1 MIQNLEI
8 LSVNISEKKGIVKT
22 PVDKIT
28 INEKGIIGDAHAGV
42 WHRQISLLAQESID
56 GAEEKANTKFPPGT
70 FAENLT
76 TRGVELAKTSILDR
90 FINDEVELEV
100 TQIGKKCHS
109 QCAIGQQIGDCIM
122 PAEGIFCRTIKG
134 GEVKGGTQF
143 QYIPRIFKVKV
154 VVLSDR
160 ASAGIYEDKS
170 GKLIDKLTSEWFA
183 SKNMKSEIET
193 VIIPDEKDQL
203 TQVVTDAFNKNY
215 DIVFTTG
222 STGIGERDIAP
233 ETIRPLLEKEITGI
247 MELVRVKYGMKNP
260 NAVLSRSIAG
270 TKDKTLLFALP
281 GNPKAVN
288 EYLAEIFSVLFHSL
302 LMLHGIN
309 GH

>member
-1 MIQNLEI
+1 MQKLEI
-8 LSVNISEKKGIVKT
+8 LSVNISRKKGIIKT
-22 PVDKIT
+22 PIEQIT
-28 INEKGIIGDAHAGV
+28 INEMGIVGDAHAGR
-42 WHRQISLLAQESID
+42 WHRQISLLAQESVD
-56 GAEEKANTKFPPGT
+56 RAEEKANAKFPPGT

-76 TRGVELAKTSILDR
+76 TRGIELAKTSILDR
-90 FINDEVELEV
+90 FISGKIELEV
-100 TQIGKKCHS
+100 TQIGKKCHTN
-109 QCAIGQQIGDCIM
+109 CAIGQQIGDCIM

-134 GEVKGGTQF
+134 GIVKGGSQF
-143 QYIPRIFKVKV
+143 QYIPRIFKVKI

-170 GKLIDKLTSEWFA
+170 GKLIDKLTNEWFEA
-183 SKNMKSEIET
+183 KNMRTEIDT
-193 VIIPDEKDQL
+193 VIIPDEKDRL
-203 TQVVTDAFNKNY
+203 VQVITDSFKKNY
-215 DIVFTTG
+215 DIIFTTG

-233 ETIRPLLEKEITGI
+233 ETIAPLLDKQITGI
-247 MELVRVKYGMKNP
+247 MELVRAKYGMKNP

-270 TKDKTLLFALP
+270 TKNKTLLFALP

-288 EYLAEIFSVLFHSL
+288 EYLTEIFLVLFHSL

>member
-1 MIQNLEI
+1 MQKLEI

-22 PVDKIT
+22 PEEQIT
-28 INEKGIIGDAHAGV
+28 INETGIKGDAHAGV
-42 WHRQISLLAQESID
+42 WHRQVSLLAQESID
-56 GAEEKANTKFPPGT
+56 RAEEKTNAKFPPGT

-90 FINDEVELEV
+90 FVSDEVELEV

-134 GEVKGGTQF
+134 GEVKAGTQF
-143 QYIPRIFKVKV
+143 QYIPRIFKVKI

-160 ASAGIYEDKS
+160 ASAGVYEDKS
-170 GKLIDKLTSEWFA
+170 GKLIDKLTSEWFI
-183 SKNMKSEIET
+183 SKNMKAEIET

-203 TQVVTDAFNKNY
+203 TQVVTDSFSKKY
-215 DIVFTTG
+215 DIIFTTG

-233 ETIRPLLEKEITGI
+233 ETIRPMLEKEITGI

-270 TKDKTLLFALP
+270 TKGKTLLFALP

-288 EYLAEIFSVLFHSL
+288 EYLTEIFSVLFHSL

>member
-1 MIQNLEI
+1 MQKLKV
-8 LSVNISEKKGIVKT
+8 LSVNISEKKGIIKT
-22 PVDKIT
+22 PVDSI
-28 INEKGIIGDAHAGV
+28 IIDEKGIKGDAHAGV

-56 GAEEKANTKFPPGT
+56 RAEEKADASFPAGT
-70 FAENLT
+70 FAENIT

-90 FINDEVELEV
+90 FIGDEVEMEV

-134 GEVKGGTQF
+134 GEVKKGTEF
-143 QYIPRIFKVKV
+143 QYVPKVFKVKI

-160 ASAGIYEDKS
+160 ASAGVYEDKS
-170 GKLIDKLTSEWFA
+170 GKLIDKRTKEWFL
-183 SKNMKSEIET
+183 SKNMRVDIDT
-193 VIIPDEKDQL
+193 LIIPDEKAEL
-203 TQVVTDAFNKNY
+203 KNLVIDAFEKNT

-233 ETIRPLLEKEITGI
+233 ETIAPLLEKQISGI

-260 NAVLSRSIAG
+260 NAVLSRSLAG
-270 TKDKTLLFALP
+270 TNGKTLLFALP

-288 EYLAEIFSVLFHSL
+288 EYLTEIFSVLFHSL

>member
-1 MIQNLEI
+1 VQKLKI

-22 PVDKIT
+22 PVEQIT
-28 INEKGIIGDAHAGV
+28 INETGIVGDAHAGV
-42 WHRQISLLAQESID
+42 WHRQVSLLAQESID
-56 GAEEKANTKFPPGT
+56 RAELKANAKFPPGT

-90 FINDEVELEV
+90 FVNDDVELEV

-134 GEVKGGTQF
+134 GIVKNGTQF
-143 QYIPRIFKVKV
+143 KYIPRIFKVKI

-170 GKLIDKLTSEWFA
+170 GKLIDKLSKEWFEA
-183 SKNMKSEIET
+183 KNMKAEIET
-193 VIIPDEKDQL
+193 IIIPDEKDQL
-203 TQVVTDAFNKNY
+203 VQVITDSFTENY

-233 ETIRPLLEKEITGI
+233 ETIAPLLDKQITGI
-247 MELVRVKYGMKNP
+247 MELVRVKYGMKYP
-260 NAVLSRSIAG
+260 NAVLSRSISG
-270 TKDKTLLFALP
+270 TKNKTLLFALP

-288 EYLAEIFSVLFHSL
+288 EYLAEIFLVLFHSL

>member
-1 MIQNLEI
+1 MQKLKV

-22 PVDKIT
+22 PVDRIV
-28 INEKGIIGDAHAGV
+28 IDEKGIQGDAHAGV

-56 GAEEKANTKFPPGT
+56 RAEQKANATFPAGT
-70 FAENLT
+70 FAENIT

-90 FINDEVELEV
+90 FIGDEVEMEV

-134 GEVKGGTQF
+134 GEVKNGTEF
-143 QYIPRIFKVKV
+143 KYVPKVFKVKI

-160 ASAGIYEDKS
+160 ASAGVYEDKS
-170 GKLIDKLTSEWFA
+170 GKLIEKLTGEWFVA
-183 SKNMKSEIET
+183 KNMRVEMDT

-203 TQVVTDAFNKNY
+203 EKVVQDAFAQHV

-233 ETIRPLLEKEITGI
+233 ETLAPLLEKQITGI

-260 NAVLSRSIAG
+260 NAVLSRSLAG
-270 TKDKTLLFALP
+270 TTGKSLLFALP

-288 EYLAEIFSVLFHSL
+288 EYLNEIFSVLFHSL
-302 LMLHGIN
+302 LMIHGIN

>member
-1 MIQNLEI
+1 MQKLEI
-8 LSVNISEKKGIVKT
+8 LSVNISDKKGIVKSPT
-22 PVDKIT
+22 DSII
-28 INEKGIIGDAHAGV
+28 INDKGIVGDAHAGA
-42 WHRQISLLAQESID
+42 WHRQISLLAQESINR
-56 GAEEKANTKFPPGT
+56 AEEKANAKFPPGT

-90 FINDEVELEV
+90 FVNDDVELEV
-100 TQIGKKCHS
+100 TQIGKKCHT

-122 PAEGIFCRTIKG
+122 PAEGIFCRTVKG
-134 GEVKGGTQF
+134 GELKSGIRF
-143 QYIPRIFKVKV
+143 DYIPKIFKVRI

-160 ASAGIYEDKS
+160 AASGVYEDKS
-170 GKLIDKLTSEWFA
+170 GKLIEKLTDEWFT
-183 SKNMKSEIET
+183 SKNMRVETDT

-203 TQVVTDAFNKNY
+203 ITVLKDSFKNKD
-215 DIVFTTG
+215 DIIFTTG

-233 ETIRPLLEKEITGI
+233 ETISPLLDKEITGI

-270 TKDKTLLFALP
+270 IKNKTLLFALP

-288 EYLAEIFSVLFHSL
+288 EYLSEIFSVLFHSL

-309 GH
+309 RH

>member
-1 MIQNLEI
+1 MKKLEV
-8 LSVNISEKKGIVKT
+8 LSVNISDKKGIVKT
-22 PVDKIT
+22 PVDSIT
-28 INEKGIIGDAHAGV
+28 INEQGIEGDAHAGV

-56 GAEEKANTKFPPGT
+56 RAEEKAKNTFPPGT
-70 FAENLT
+70 FAENIT
-76 TRGVELAKTSILDR
+76 TRGVELGKTSILDR
-90 FINDEVELEV
+90 FVNDAVEMEV
-100 TQIGKKCHS
+100 TQIGKKCHTM
-109 QCAIGQQIGDCIM
+109 CAIGQQIGDCIM

-134 GEVKGGTQF
+134 GEVKPGTQF
-143 QYIPRIFKVKV
+143 KYIPKVFKVKI

-160 ASAGIYEDKS
+160 AAAGVYEDKS
-170 GKLIDKLTSEWFA
+170 GKLIDKMTTEWFA
-183 SKNMKSEIET
+183 GKNMKVETET
-193 VIIPDEKDQL
+193 VIIPDEKEQL
-203 TQVVTDAFNKNY
+203 TDVVNKAFDANE

-233 ETIRPLLEKEITGI
+233 ETIAPLLEKQITGI

-270 TKDKTLLFALP
+270 TKNKTLLFALP

-288 EYLAEIFSVLFHSL
+288 EYLSEIFAVLFHSL

>member
-1 MIQNLEI
+1 MQKLEI
-8 LSVNISEKKGIVKT
+8 LSVNVSEKKGIVKT

-28 INEKGIIGDAHAGV
+28 INHKGIVGDAHAGI

-56 GAEEKANTKFPPGT
+56 RAELKAKNTFPPGT

-76 TRGVELAKTSILDR
+76 TRGIELAKTSILDR
-90 FINDEVELEV
+90 FVNNEMEMEV

-134 GEVKGGTQF
+134 GEIKAGTTF
-143 QYIPRIFKVKV
+143 SYVPKIFKVKI

-160 ASAGIYEDKS
+160 ASAGVYEDKS
-170 GKLIDKLTSEWFA
+170 GKLIDKLCDEWFQ
-183 SKNMKSEIET
+183 SKNMKVDIET
-193 VIIPDEKDQL
+193 EIIPDEKDQL
-203 TQVVTDAFNKNY
+203 VEVLTHSFKNKTDL
-215 DIVFTTG
+215 IFTTG

-233 ETIRPLLEKEITGI
+233 ETIAPLLDKQITGI

-288 EYLAEIFSVLFHSL
+288 EYLSEIFAVLFHSF

>member
-1 MIQNLEI
+1 MHKLKI
-8 LSVNISEKKGIVKT
+8 LSVNISDKKGIVKS
-22 PVDKIT
+22 PVDSIT
-28 INEKGIIGDAHAGV
+28 IDKTGIVGDAHAGV
-42 WHRQISLLAQESID
+42 WHRQISLLAQESIER
-56 GAEEKANTKFPPGT
+56 AQIKANAKFPPGT

-76 TRGVELAKTSILDR
+76 TRGVELAKISILDR
-90 FINDEVELEV
+90 FINDEIELEV

-109 QCAIGQQIGDCIM
+109 KCAIGQQIGDCIM

-134 GEVKGGTQF
+134 GKLRAGMQFNFIPKVFNVK
-143 QYIPRIFKVKV
+143 I

-160 ASAGIYEDKS
+160 ATSGIYEDKS
-170 GKLIDKLTSEWFA
+170 GKLIDKLAVEWFTT
-183 SKNMKSEIET
+183 KNMKIKTET

-203 TQVVTDAFNKNY
+203 IAVLNNYFESSTD
-215 DIVFTTG
+215 IIFTTG

-233 ETIRPLLEKEITGI
+233 ETIAPMLDKQLTGI
-247 MELVRVKYGMKNP
+247 MELIRVKYGMKNP

-270 TKDKTLLFALP
+270 TKNKSLLFALP

-288 EYLAEIFSVLFHSL
+288 EYLTEIFSVLFHAL

>member
-1 MIQNLEI
+1 MQKLEV
-8 LSVNISEKKGIVKT
+8 LSLNISEKKGIVKT
-22 PVDKIT
+22 PVEQIT
-28 INEKGIIGDAHAGV
+28 INETGIVGDAHAGV
-42 WHRQISLLAQESID
+42 WHRQVSLLAQESID
-56 GAEEKANTKFPPGT
+56 RAELKANAKFPPGT

-90 FINDEVELEV
+90 FVNGDVELEV

-134 GEVKGGTQF
+134 GIVKNGTQF
-143 QYIPRIFKVKV
+143 KYIPRIFKVKI

-170 GKLIDKLTSEWFA
+170 GKLIDKLSKEWFEA
-183 SKNMKSEIET
+183 KNMKAEIET
-193 VIIPDEKDQL
+193 IIIPDEKDQL
-203 TQVVTDAFNKNY
+203 VQVITDSFTENY

-233 ETIRPLLEKEITGI
+233 ETIAPLLDKQITGI

-260 NAVLSRSIAG
+260 NAVLSRSISG
-270 TKDKTLLFALP
+270 TKNKTLLFTLP

>member
-1 MIQNLEI
+1 MQQLEI
-8 LSVNISEKKGIVKT
+8 LSVNISGKKGIVKS
-22 PVDKIT
+22 PVDSIK
-28 INEKGIIGDAHAGV
+28 INETGIVGDAHAGA
-42 WHRQISLLAQESID
+42 WHRQISLLAQESIER
-56 GAEEKANTKFPPGT
+56 AEQKANTKFPPGT

-90 FINDEVELEV
+90 FVNDEVEMEV

-122 PAEGIFCRTIKG
+122 PAEGIFCRTING
-134 GEVKGGTQF
+134 GEVKTGTQLN
-143 QYIPRIFKVKV
+143 YVPRIFKVKI

-160 ASAGIYEDKS
+160 ASAGVYEDKS
-170 GKLIDKLTSEWFA
+170 GQLIDKLTKEWFA
-183 SKNMKSEIET
+183 SKNMRVETEIE
-193 VIIPDEKDQL
+193 IIPDEKEQL
-203 TQVVTDAFNKNY
+203 TKVLHDSFKNKL
-215 DIVFTTG
+215 DIIFTTG

-233 ETIRPLLEKEITGI
+233 ETISPLLDKQITGI

-270 TKDKTLLFALP
+270 TKNKTLVFALP

-288 EYLAEIFSVLFHSL
+288 EYLTEIFLVLFHSL

-309 GH
+309 AH

>member
-1 MIQNLEI
+1 MQQLKI
-8 LSVNISEKKGIVKT
+8 LSVNISDKKGIVKS
-22 PVDKIT
+22 PVDSIT
-28 INEKGIIGDAHAGV
+28 INETGIVGDAHAGV
-42 WHRQISLLAQESID
+42 WHRQISLLAQESIER
-56 GAEEKANTKFPPGT
+56 AEQKANAKFPPGT

-90 FINDEVELEV
+90 FVTDEVEMEV

-134 GEVKGGTQF
+134 GEVKSGIEF
-143 QYIPRIFKVKV
+143 KYIPKIFKVKV

-160 ASAGIYEDKS
+160 ASAGVYEDKS
-170 GKLIDKLTSEWFA
+170 GKLIDKLTNEWFA
-183 SKNMKSEIET
+183 SKNMRVEIET
-193 VIIPDEKDQL
+193 IIIPDEKEL
-203 TQVVTDAFNKNY
+203 LIKVLNNSFKNKL

-222 STGIGERDIAP
+222 STGVGARDIAP
-233 ETIRPLLEKEITGI
+233 ETISPLLDKQITGI

-270 TKDKTLLFALP
+270 TKNKTLVFALP
-281 GNPKAVN
+281 GNPKAVK
-288 EYLAEIFSVLFHSL
+288 EYLTEIFSVLFHSF

>member
-1 MIQNLEI
+1 MQKLEI
-8 LSVNISEKKGIVKT
+8 LSVNTSDKKGIVKT

-28 INEKGIIGDAHAGV
+28 INDKGIVGDAHAGV

-56 GAEEKANTKFPPGT
+56 RAEKKANNTFPPGT

-76 TRGVELAKTSILDR
+76 TRGIELAKTSILDR
-90 FINDEVELEV
+90 FVNDSVEMEV

-134 GEVKGGTQF
+134 GEVKTGTTF
-143 QYIPRIFKVKV
+143 SYVPKIFTVKI

-170 GKLIDKLTSEWFA
+170 GKLIDKLCTEWFVA
-183 SKNMKSEIET
+183 KNMKVEIET
-193 VIIPDEKDQL
+193 EIIPDEKEQL
-203 TQVVTDAFNKNY
+203 VEVLTHSFNKKT
-215 DIVFTTG
+215 DLIFTTG

-233 ETIRPLLEKEITGI
+233 ETIAPLLDKQITGI

-270 TKDKTLLFALP
+270 TKNKTLLFALP

-288 EYLAEIFSVLFHSL
+288 EYLTEIFSVLFHSF

>member
-1 MIQNLEI
+1 MQKLEI

-22 PVDKIT
+22 PVEQIT
-28 INEKGIIGDAHAGV
+28 INETGIVGDAHAGI
-42 WHRQISLLAQESID
+42 WHRQVSLLAQESID
-56 GAEEKANTKFPPGT
+56 RAEEKAKAKFPPGT

-90 FINDEVELEV
+90 FISDEVELEV

-134 GEVKGGTQF
+134 GVIKAGTQF
-143 QYIPRIFKVKV
+143 QYIPRIFKVKI

-160 ASAGIYEDKS
+160 ASAGVYEDKS

-183 SKNMKSEIET
+183 SKNMKAEIET

-203 TQVVTDAFNKNY
+203 KQVVTDSFSKKY
-215 DIVFTTG
+215 DIIFTTG

-233 ETIRPLLEKEITGI
+233 ETIRPMLEKEITGI

-288 EYLAEIFSVLFHSL
+288 EYLTEIFSVLFHSL
-302 LMLHGIN
+302 LMIHGIN

>member
-1 MIQNLEI
+1 MQKLEI

-22 PVDKIT
+22 PVNEIT
-28 INEKGIIGDAHAGV
+28 INHTGIIGDAHAGV
-42 WHRQISLLAQESID
+42 WHRQISLLAQESIER
-56 GAEEKANTKFPPGT
+56 AEEKTNTQFPPGT

-90 FINDEVELEV
+90 FVNNEIELEV

-134 GEVKGGTQF
+134 GKIKSGTQF
-143 QYIPRIFKVKV
+143 QYIPKIFKVKI

-160 ASAGIYEDKS
+160 ASTGIYEDKS
-170 GKLIDKLTSEWFA
+170 GSLIDKLCKEWFV
-183 SKNMKSEIET
+183 SKNMKVET
-193 VIIPDEKDQL
+193 NTEIIPDEKDQL
-203 TQVVTDAFNKNY
+203 TNVISNSFNKNY
-215 DIVFTTG
+215 DIIFTTG

-233 ETIRPLLEKEITGI
+233 ETIKPLLEKEITGI

-260 NAVLSRSIAG
+260 NAVLSRSLAG
-270 TKDKTLLFALP
+270 TKNKTLLFALP

-288 EYLAEIFSVLFHSL
+288 EYLTEIFSVLFHSL

>member
-1 MIQNLEI
+1 
-8 LSVNISEKKGIVKT
+8 
-22 PVDKIT
+22 
-28 INEKGIIGDAHAGV
+28 
-42 WHRQISLLAQESID
+42 
-56 GAEEKANTKFPPGT
+56 
-70 FAENLT
+70 
-76 TRGVELAKTSILDR
+76 
-90 FINDEVELEV
+90 
-100 TQIGKKCHS
+100 
-109 QCAIGQQIGDCIM
+109 M

-134 GEVKGGTQF
+134 GSLQNGTQF
-143 QYIPRIFKVKV
+143 QYIPRIFKVKI

-170 GKLIDKLTSEWFA
+170 GKLIEKLSNEWFA
-183 SKNMKSEIET
+183 EKNMKVQMET

-203 TQVVTDAFNKNY
+203 EQVISDSFTENY

-233 ETIRPLLEKEITGI
+233 ETIAPLLDKQITGI

-260 NAVLSRSIAG
+260 NAVLSRSISG

-281 GNPKAVN
+281 GNPKAVI
-288 EYLAEIFSVLFHSL
+288 EYLTEIFSVLFHSL